1 MMATEAEWLRLV
13 ESCRTKEVIREK
25 KLARDEVKRVLA
37 ATVKK
42 LLPKE
47 KFGIMFSGGVDSTVI
62 AQCCRIGGGNF
73 TCYTVGFRDE
83 LIGIPEDIK
92 YAEIVARQLGVE
104 LKKRIYSLNE
114 SEEIIGKV
122 SKLVTPD
129 IVNVGVGAVEYAA
142 ITLAKQDGIKYLF
155 SGLGSEEIFAG
166 YQRHAMAEDVQ
177 QECWRG
183 LSMIYNRDLLRD
195 MALAKHFGIRFIT
208 PFLDQ
213 DMIRLAMQIPAEWK
227 LDGEKNKLI
236 LREAA
241 VELGIP
247 EEFAFRKK
255 KAAQYGSNFDKAIAK
270 LAKRKGFSQKG
281 EYIRSLVKQ

>member
-1 MMATEAEWLRLV
+1 MMATESEWLRLV
-13 ESCRTKEVIREK
+13 DSCRTGEVLREK
-25 KLARDEVKRVLA
+25 KLARDEVKRVLL

-47 KFGIMFSGGVDSTVI
+47 KFGILFSGGVDSTVLS
-62 AQCCRIGGGNF
+62 QCCKIAGGNF

-92 YAEIVARQLGVE
+92 YAEIVARQLMFP
-104 LKKRIYSLNE
+104 LTKRIYSLKE
-114 SEEIIGKV
+114 SEGIIQNV
-122 SKLVTPD
+122 AKLVKPD

-142 ITLAKQDGIKYLF
+142 ISLAKQDGIKIF
-155 SGLGSEEIFAG
+155 VSGLGSEEIFAG
-166 YQRHAMAEDVQ
+166 YQRHTLSDDVQ
-177 QECWRG
+177 RECWNG
-183 LSMIYNRDLLRD
+183 LNMMYERDLLRD
-195 MALAKHFGIRFIT
+195 MSIAKHFGIKFIA
-208 PFLDQ
+208 PFLDP
-213 DMIRLAMQIPAEWK
+213 DMIKTAMEVPAEWK

-241 VELGIP
+241 VELGVP

-270 LAKRKGFSQKG
+270 LAKMKGFGQKG
-281 EYIRSLVKQ
+281 EYIRSLIK

>member
-1 MMATEAEWLRLV
+1 MATEAEWQRIV
-13 ESCRTKEVIREK
+13 ESCRTKEVYREK
-25 KLARDEVKRVLA
+25 KLARDEVKRVLI
-37 ATVKK
+37 ATIKR
-42 LLPKE
+42 LLPTQ
-47 KFGIMFSGGVDSTVI
+47 KFGILFSGGIDSTIISQVCKI
-62 AQCCRIGGGNF
+62 AGGNF
-73 TCYTVGFRDE
+73 NCYTVGFRDE

-92 YAEIVARQLGVE
+92 YAEIVSRQLMFP
-104 LKKRIYSLNE
+104 LTKRIYSLKE

-122 SKLVTPD
+122 VKLVKPD

-142 ITLAKQDGIKYLF
+142 ITLAKADGITSLF

-166 YQRHAMAEDVQ
+166 YQRHAMAKDVQ
-177 QECWRG
+177 NECWNG
-183 LSMIYNRDLLRD
+183 LHMMYERDLVRD
-195 MALAKHFGIRFIT
+195 MAISKHFGIKFIA
-208 PFLDQ
+208 PFLDP
-213 DMIRLAMQIPAEWK
+213 DMIRTAMQVPCEWK

-270 LAKRKGFSQKG
+270 LAKKAGFEQKG
-281 EYIRSLVKQ
+281 EYIRSLVK

>member
-1 MMATEAEWLRLV
+1 MATELEWLRAV
-13 ESCRTKEVIREK
+13 ESCRTKEVYREK
-25 KLARDEVKRVLA
+25 KLARDEVKRILV
-37 ATVKK
+37 ATVKR

-47 KFGIMFSGGVDSTVI
+47 KFGILFSGGIDSTIISQVCKI
-62 AQCCRIGGGNF
+62 AGGNF

-92 YAEIVARQLGVE
+92 YAELVSGQLMFP
-104 LKKRIYSLNE
+104 LKRRIYSLKE
-114 SEEIIGKV
+114 SEEIIGNV
-122 SKLVTPD
+122 VKLVKPD

-142 ITLAKQDGIKYLF
+142 ISLAKQDGIKHFF

-166 YQRHAMAEDVQ
+166 YQRHALSKDVHN
-177 QECWRG
+177 ECWHG
-183 LSMIYNRDLLRD
+183 LQLMYERDLVRD
-195 MALAKHFGIRFIT
+195 MSIAKHFGIKFIT
-208 PFLDQ
+208 PFLDP
-213 DMIRLAMQIPAEWK
+213 DMIRTAMQVPSEWK

-270 LAKRKGFSQKG
+270 LAKKAGFEQKG
-281 EYIRSLVKQ
+281 EYIRSLVK